1 MDPAQNPY
9 TAIVSAVLGKLSTEE
24 AFTVNMGFDAV
35 YYEPAALHYELG
47 KMLQAKYESLPWIE
61 IESHN
66 RIPELTASENRDFPK
81 LKQHL
86 IIGVRKTHKYVPNY
100 KVSDWLVPYT
110 SSGCRAMCL
119 YCYLVCNYNK
129 CAYLRLFV
137 NREQMLD
144 RILKKDAEAPEPQT
158 FEIGSN
164 SDLVLENT
172 ITDNLI
178 YTIERFARE
187 GRGHLTFPS
196 KFDMVKPLLSLDHG
210 GKTIFRMSVNPEEII
225 RRIEL
230 GTSPLRARIHA
241 LNDMA
246 EAGYPVGML
255 LAPIILV
262 PDWKRLYG
270 ELIEQLAEEL
280 SPKVKQDGFIEIILM
295 TYSFVQNAIN
305 TDAFPN
311 GVKLFDRDTMT
322 GRGRGKYSY
331 RNDIRAETESFLR
344 EKLSQK
350 LPNMPILYIS

>member
-1 MDPAQNPY
+1 MTVLIENDMQHRILI
-9 TAIVSAVLGKLSTEE
+9 AIVSAVLGKLNAEE

-35 YYEPAALHYELG
+35 YYEPAALDYELG
-47 KMLQAKYESLPWIE
+47 KMLRAKYSGLPWNE

-66 RIPELTASENRDFPK
+66 RIPELTASENREFPK

-144 RILKKDAEAPEPQT
+144 KILKKGAESPAPQT

-172 ITDNLI
+172 ITENLI

-187 GRGHLTFPS
+187 GRGHLTFPT
-196 KFDMVKPLLSLDHG
+196 KFDMVKPLLSLDHR

-230 GTSPLRARIHA
+230 GTSPLRARIRA

-255 LAPIILV
+255 IAPIILV
-262 PDWKRLYG
+262 
-270 ELIEQLAEEL
+270 
-280 SPKVKQDGFIEIILM
+280 KVKQNGFIEIILM

-305 TDAFPN
+305 TDAFPK
-311 GVKLFDRDTMT
+311 GVKLFDREMMT

-331 RNDIRAETESFLR
+331 RNEIRAETESFLR
-344 EKLSQK
+344 EKLFK
-350 LPNMPILYIS
+350 ELPDMPILYIS

>member
-1 MDPAQNPY
+1 M
-9 TAIVSAVLGKLSTEE
+9 K
-24 AFTVNMGFDAV
+24 FDAI
-35 YYEPAALHYELG
+35 YFEPAALNYELG
-47 KMLQAKYESLPWIE
+47 QKLKAKYNNLPWIG

-66 RIPELTASENRDFPK
+66 HIPTLAASDNRDFPK
-81 LKQHL
+81 LKNHL
-86 IIGVRKTHKYVPNY
+86 IIGVRKTHKYVPNH

-144 RILKKDAEAPEPQT
+144 RLIKKSTDAPNSQT

-164 SDLVLENT
+164 SDLLLENT

-187 GRGHLTFPS
+187 GCGHLTFPT
-196 KFDMVKPLLSLDHG
+196 KFDMVDPLLKLDHKC
-210 GKTIFRMSVNPEEII
+210 KTIFRMSVNPQEII
-225 RRIEL
+225 QSVEF
-230 GTSPLRARIHA
+230 GTSDLSARITA
-241 LNDMA
+241 LNAMA
-246 EAGYPVGML
+246 NAGYPVGILIAPVIL
-255 LAPIILV
+255 L
-262 PDWKRLYG
+262 PDWKKLYG
-270 ELIEQLAEEL
+270 ELIDRLSDEL
-280 SPKVKQDGFIEIILM
+280 SKNIIENGFIEIILM

-311 GVKLFDRDTMT
+311 AVNLLNRDIMT
-322 GRGRGKYSY
+322 GRGQGKYCY
-331 RNDIRAETESFLR
+331 KNGVRDEAEAFFR

-350 LPNMPILYIS
+350 LKTMPILYIS